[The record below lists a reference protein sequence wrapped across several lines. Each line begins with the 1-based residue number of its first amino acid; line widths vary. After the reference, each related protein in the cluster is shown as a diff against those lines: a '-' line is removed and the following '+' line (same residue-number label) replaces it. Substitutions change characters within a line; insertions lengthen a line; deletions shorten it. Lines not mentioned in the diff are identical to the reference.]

1 MSKYFAAA
9 VPIVGAAVYLV
20 QVYYLRTSRQVRL
33 LDIESRA
40 PLFTHFLETING
52 VATIRAFGWPSHFQ
66 SRTYQLLNNA
76 QNPFYLL
83 FCIQQWLTLVLNF
96 MVGAVAVLLVAIT
109 VNTKSKFSPGVIG
122 VILNL
127 VLTFNESLI
136 YLVKAW
142 VLLETSIGAVTRVKK
157 FVAETPSEKQTQALP
172 PPPDWP
178 SRGNVEILNVS
189 VASQ

>member
-9 VPIVGAAVYLV
+9 VPILGAAVYLV
-20 QVYYLRTSRQVRL
+20 QVYYLRTSRQIRL

-52 VATIRAFGWPSHFQ
+52 AATIRAFGWPSHFQ
-66 SRTYQLLNNA
+66 RRTYRLLNNA

-83 FCIQQWLTLVLNF
+83 LCIQQWLTLVLNF
-96 MVGAVAVLLVAIT
+96 MVGAVAVMLVAIT

-136 YLVKAW
+136 FLVRAW

-157 FVAETPSEKQTQALP
+157 FVAETPSEKQTQAP
-172 PPPDWP
+172 PPPPGWP